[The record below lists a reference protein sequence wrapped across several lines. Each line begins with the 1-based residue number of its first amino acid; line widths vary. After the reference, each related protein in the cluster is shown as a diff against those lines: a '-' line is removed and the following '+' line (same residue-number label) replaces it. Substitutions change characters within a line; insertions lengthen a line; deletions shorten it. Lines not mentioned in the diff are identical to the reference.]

1 VARERHVTVYSL
13 IATGEKLQ
21 FIQGLNFQEDGD
33 SMTQGWKDPVAAR
46 IWDTSGDNINPT
58 RGEQLDIL
66 VSLLAEFTY
75 RGEWILDL
83 GYGSGKV
90 EELIFERIPH
100 SQVMGID
107 NSEAMAQL
115 ALERLHP
122 YANRFIPLHGN
133 LEEFS
138 NLQLPI
144 SELGAVIAIQS
155 LHHLSAE
162 AMQQAYR
169 HIHSLLRPGGLFL
182 LLDRLKVEDEAVF
195 PLFRSV
201 WKRLDGYHGSETAS
215 QEGESFARHETILQ
229 EEGDFP
235 VTLETHLAWLRECEF
250 HTTTLHVHGNR
261 GLIAAVK

>member
-1 VARERHVTVYSL
+1 M
-13 IATGEKLQ
+13 
-21 FIQGLNFQEDGD
+21 NFKEDGD
-33 SMTQGWKDPVAAR
+33 SVTQGWKDPITAR
-46 IWDTSGDNINPT
+46 IWDTSGDKINPT

-66 VSLLAEFTY
+66 VYLLAEFIH

-100 SQVMGID
+100 SQVIGID

-115 ALERLHP
+115 ALECLSP
-122 YANRFIPLHGN
+122 YANRFIPLYGD
-133 LEEFS
+133 LAELS
-138 NLQLPI
+138 KLQLPV
-144 SELGAVIAIQS
+144 SEIGAVIAIQS
-155 LHHLSAE
+155 LHHLSAQD
-162 AMQQAYR
+162 MQKAYR
-169 HIHSLLRPGGLFL
+169 HIHSFLRPGGIFL
-182 LLDRLKVEDEAVF
+182 LLDRLKVEDEVVF

-201 WKRLDGYHGSETAS
+201 WKRLDGYHGSETAPE
-215 QEGESFARHETILQ
+215 EGDSFAIHETTLQ

-235 VTLETHLAWLRECEF
+235 VNLETHLAWLRECEF